1 MDVHEEL
8 AIAPATYAKL
18 VDALE
23 EAGLFFDVSTAKGI
37 YVERM
42 NTAIEDMY
50 KKYAVVPIQVASLS
64 EVEGGVVKVTVFDA
78 EPARLDQFQTLFE
91 QNWSTDEIAMV
102 RSGDFFIDFMRPHVN
117 KGTAL
122 ARYASSKGIASEH
135 VVAVGN
141 YNNDIEMLSFAG
153 MGIAVANAT
162 EDVKQVAD
170 VMVASNNEDGV
181 AEAIALIL

>member
-1 MDVHEEL
+1 
-8 AIAPATYAKL
+8 
-18 VDALE
+18 
-23 EAGLFFDVSTAKGI
+23 
-37 YVERM
+37 
-42 NTAIEDMY
+42 
-50 KKYAVVPIQVASLS
+50 
-64 EVEGGVVKVTVFDA
+64 
-78 EPARLDQFQTLFE
+78 
-91 QNWSTDEIAMV
+91 MV

-122 ARYASSKGIASEH
+122 ARYASAKGIALEH

-141 YNNDIEMLSFAG
+141 YNNDIEMLKCAG

-170 VMVASNNEDGV
+170 VIVASNNESGV